1 MHFKTAQQRQRES
14 VGRQLLE
21 KYYCLEPC
29 KLAMAGQAEMRG
41 DFHIVN
47 EALRSQPFD
56 RVPALAH
63 ATSMTCGTAPCPD
76 QFSMLYNGHSDGR
89 GTLA

>member
-1 MHFKTAQQRQRES
+1 
-14 VGRQLLE
+14 
-21 KYYCLEPC
+21 
-29 KLAMAGQAEMRG
+29 MAGQAEMRG
-41 DFHIVN
+41 DFRIVN
-47 EALRSQPFD
+47 EALQSQPFD

-89 GTLA
+89 GTLENRRWVPTARVDLSRGRPRFAILGERGHGQS